1 MVVAGILLPPFI
13 IYLQLIETIS
23 HITYYNQILLLERLT
38 KSKRQIIRLLLCK
51 GRVGFGAARE
61 PFEELNLKISNP
73 LSMASPYLK
82 THSNS

>member
-1 MVVAGILLPPFI
+1 MVVAGILLSPFI
-13 IYLQLIETIS
+13 IYLQLIDPIS

-51 GRVGFGAARE
+51 GRVGFARE

-73 LSMASPYLK
+73 LSMTLSYLK
-82 THSNS
+82 TQSNS